1 MRSLWGRARRKKDSR
16 DWYVGSTVCEARRT
30 TLALDFLDAGRTY
43 EATVYRDADTT
54 SLETNPDA
62 YVVERKNVR
71 KGDSLTLDAV
81 REREHCFMMSA
92 SPGTGS
98 YTWLDCVWEFMNHKG
113 YNASSETRSSTRT
126 HRIRNMNGY
135 D

>member
-1 MRSLWGRARRKKDSR
+1 MRSLWGSARRKKDSR

-92 SPGTGS
+92 SPENGTIPCRPPQREAFGG
-98 YTWLDCVWEFMNHKG
+98 TKHEKKTRKG
-113 YNASSETRSSTRT
+113 LAQCRRSKE
-126 HRIRNMNGY
+126 HP
-135 D
+135 

>member
-1 MRSLWGRARRKKDSR
+1 MPAEWDETRYLAGEPGSHVTIARRKKDSR

-62 YVVERKNVR
+62 YVVERKDVR

-81 REREHCFMMSA
+81 RGGGWAMSLHA
-92 SPGTGS
+92 
-98 YTWLDCVWEFMNHKG
+98 H
-113 YNASSETRSSTRT
+113 
-126 HRIRNMNGY
+126 
-135 D
+135 